1 MHQAGQGQACT
12 ACYSGSAVFHSS
24 GCLAT
29 TSSPK
34 AHPLTSP
41 TSQRASSSHLTS
53 PFSFSGRKAR
63 NDDGSS
69 PHIPLTWIPYPWQQM
84 APNPRPDQHSSS
96 PWISGTRLTLLP
108 TPNRPRSN
116 PHTGSGAISHK
127 ALSSR
132 PRFPICLM
140 GR

>member
-24 GCLAT
+24 GCLAM

-53 PFSFSGRKAR
+53 PFSFSGRKAQ

-84 APNPRPDQHSSS
+84 APNPKPISIPVLLGFLAPAS
-96 PWISGTRLTLLP
+96 PFSQLLTDLDPIPPQAQEPFPKRLSAVGL
-108 TPNRPRSN
+108 
-116 PHTGSGAISHK
+116 G
-127 ALSSR
+127 
-132 PRFPICLM
+132 FPSV
-140 GR
+140 